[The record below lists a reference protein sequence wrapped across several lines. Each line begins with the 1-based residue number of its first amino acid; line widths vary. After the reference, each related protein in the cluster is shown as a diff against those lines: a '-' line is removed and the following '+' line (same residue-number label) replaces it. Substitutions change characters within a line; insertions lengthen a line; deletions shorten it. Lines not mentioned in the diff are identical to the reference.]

1 MGSSTS
7 ATVKPPLHQPP
18 RSEKLWPRCTNPPPI
33 ASSFTVCRPN
43 LVVEALPDS
52 LTSTTV
58 LTTSRKTRSDSGRS
72 ELASLKKSKRK
83 LELSDDNSKTERRRS
98 RVPKRT
104 KSVPAEKNKHT
115 IIIFCSS
122 LFKIYKNFQHQL
134 FVR

>member
-1 MGSSTS
+1 MG

-18 RSEKLWPRCTNPPPI
+18 RSEKLWPRCTNPPPT
-33 ASSFTVCRPN
+33 ASSSTVCRPN
-43 LVVEALPDS
+43 LAVEALPDL

-58 LTTSRKTRSDSGRS
+58 LTTSRKTKSDSDRS
-72 ELASLKKSKRK
+72 ELASLIKSKRK

-115 IIIFCSS
+115 IFIFCSF
-122 LFKIYKNFQHQL
+122 LFKIYKNFRFQL

>member
-7 ATVKPPLHQPP
+7 ATVKPPLHQTKK
-18 RSEKLWPRCTNPPPI
+18 SEKLWPRCTNPPPT
-33 ASSFTVCRPN
+33 ASSSTVCTPN

-58 LTTSRKTRSDSGRS
+58 LTTSRKTKSDSDRS
-72 ELASLKKSKRK
+72 ELASLKRSKRK

-115 IIIFCSS
+115 IIIFCSF